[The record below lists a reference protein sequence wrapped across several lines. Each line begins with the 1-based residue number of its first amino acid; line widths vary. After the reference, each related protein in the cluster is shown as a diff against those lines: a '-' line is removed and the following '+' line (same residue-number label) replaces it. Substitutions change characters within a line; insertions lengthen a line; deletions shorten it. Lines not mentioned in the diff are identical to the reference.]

1 MDIFNLIQSNLLTPI
16 ILFFLFGII
25 AARIKSDL
33 KIPEAI
39 SEFLPIYL
47 LAAIGLHGGIEM
59 RKTGFEEMLIPM
71 LVAIG
76 LSLLFTLNH
85 YQILKRLGK
94 FNIFDSYALAS
105 TYGAVGAVT
114 FSVGLSFLKNQGV
127 TSEGYLAAILAVLE
141 PAAFI
146 MAIFLTNMAVSKQIR
161 SKKQSFSKD
170 DTSDIDIGMKET
182 KTKLSQ
188 VLQESITGKAIVILL
203 GSIVI
208 GYIIGEEG
216 FEPISIVFDE
226 LFTGAIVIFM
236 IEMGI
241 IAGQRLEDIKKVGI
255 FLTSFAII
263 MPTFNGIIGV
273 LVSTALGLSLG
284 GAVMFGLLLASASF
298 IAAPAVLRHAIP
310 QANPKSLYYICIGN
324 NIPIQ
329 HYCIIANHVYRLN
342 MGSWRRSNRLIQLC
356 YKGVH
361 MKLYNVKLLT
371 ITCEILAQKNV
382 IDILKNHNI
391 TGYTSYEVDGN
402 GEKGLRG
409 QGIQAEKNVK
419 VEIIMREEKLSDVI
433 EDISRTLFPDFTII
447 LYVSDVGVV
456 RTEKF

>member
-1 MDIFNLIQSNLLTPI
+1 MDILQLIQSNLLTPV

-59 RKTGFEEMLIPM
+59 RNTGFENMLIPM

-85 YQILKRLGK
+85 YQILRRLGK

-141 PAAFI
+141 PVAFI

-161 SKKQSFSKD
+161 TKKQSFTKD
-170 DTSDIDIGMKET
+170 NAADIDVGVSET

-188 VLQESITGKAIVILL
+188 VLHESITGKAIVILL

-208 GYIIGEEG
+208 GYIIGESG
-216 FEPISIVFDE
+216 FASIKIVFDE
-226 LFTGAIVIFM
+226 MFTGAIVIFM

-255 FLTSFAII
+255 FLTAFAVI

-273 LVSTALGLSLG
+273 LVAAAMGLSLG

-310 QANPKSLYYICIGN
+310 QANPSLYITSALGITFPY
-324 NIPIQ
+324 NIIVLLPIMFIVSTFV
-329 HYCIIANHVYRLN
+329 HNTEGSIDLFHFIIKD
-342 MGSWRRSNRLIQLC
+342 WI
-356 YKGVH
+356 
-361 MKLYNVKLLT
+361 
-371 ITCEILAQKNV
+371 
-382 IDILKNHNI
+382 
-391 TGYTSYEVDGN
+391 
-402 GEKGLRG
+402 
-409 QGIQAEKNVK
+409 
-419 VEIIMREEKLSDVI
+419 
-433 EDISRTLFPDFTII
+433 
-447 LYVSDVGVV
+447 
-456 RTEKF
+456 

>member
-1 MDIFNLIQSNLLTPI
+1 MDVFNLIQSNLLTPI

-59 RKTGFEEMLIPM
+59 RNTGFENMLIPM

-85 YQILKRLGK
+85 YQILRRLGK

-127 TSEGYLAAILAVLE
+127 SSEGYLAAILAVLE
-141 PAAFI
+141 PVAFI
-146 MAIFLTNMAVSKQIR
+146 LAIFLTNMAVAKQIR
-161 SKKQSFSKD
+161 AKKQSFTTD
-170 DTSDIDIGMKET
+170 DTSDIDVGLQGT

-188 VLQESITGKAIVILL
+188 VLHESVTGKAIVILL

-208 GYIIGEEG
+208 GYIIGEDG
-216 FEPISIVFDE
+216 FSSIQIVFDE
-226 LFTGAIVIFM
+226 MFTGAIVIFM

-241 IAGQRLEDIKKVGI
+241 IAGQRLGDIKKVGV
-255 FLTSFAII
+255 FLIAFSII

-273 LVSTALGLSLG
+273 LVATVMGLSLG

-310 QANPKSLYYICIGN
+310 QANPSLYITSALGITFPY
-324 NIPIQ
+324 NIIVLLPIMFAVSTLV
-329 HYCIIANHVYRLN
+329 HGD
-342 MGSWRRSNRLIQLC
+342 GS
-356 YKGVH
+356 
-361 MKLYNVKLLT
+361 
-371 ITCEILAQKNV
+371 
-382 IDILKNHNI
+382 ID
-391 TGYTSYEVDGN
+391 
-402 GEKGLRG
+402 
-409 QGIQAEKNVK
+409 
-419 VEIIMREEKLSDVI
+419 
-433 EDISRTLFPDFTII
+433 LFN
-447 LYVSDVGVV
+447 YVSDGL
-456 RTEKF
+456 T

>member
-1 MDIFNLIQSNLLTPI
+1 MDILQLIQSNLLTPI

-59 RKTGFEEMLIPM
+59 RNTGFENMLIPM

-85 YQILKRLGK
+85 YQILRRLGK

-127 TSEGYLAAILAVLE
+127 SSEGYLAAILAVLE
-141 PAAFI
+141 PVAFI
-146 MAIFLTNMAVSKQIR
+146 LAIFLTNMAVAKQIR
-161 SKKQSFSKD
+161 AKKQSFTTD
-170 DTSDIDIGMKET
+170 DTSDIDVGLQGT

-188 VLQESITGKAIVILL
+188 VLHESVTGKAIVILL

-208 GYIIGEEG
+208 GYIIGEDG
-216 FEPISIVFDE
+216 FSSIQIVFDE
-226 LFTGAIVIFM
+226 MFTGAIVIFM

-241 IAGQRLEDIKKVGI
+241 IAGQRLGDIKKVGV
-255 FLTSFAII
+255 FLIAFSII

-273 LVSTALGLSLG
+273 LVATVMGLSLG

-310 QANPKSLYYICIGN
+310 QANPSLYITSALGITFPY
-324 NIPIQ
+324 NIIVLLPIMFAVASFL
-329 HYCIIANHVYRLN
+329 HNPE
-342 MGSWRRSNRLIQLC
+342 GSIDLFNYSFKDLI
-356 YKGVH
+356 
-361 MKLYNVKLLT
+361 
-371 ITCEILAQKNV
+371 
-382 IDILKNHNI
+382 
-391 TGYTSYEVDGN
+391 
-402 GEKGLRG
+402 
-409 QGIQAEKNVK
+409 
-419 VEIIMREEKLSDVI
+419 
-433 EDISRTLFPDFTII
+433 
-447 LYVSDVGVV
+447 
-456 RTEKF
+456 

>member
-1 MDIFNLIQSNLLTPI
+1 MEILQLIQSNLLTPI

-59 RKTGFEEMLIPM
+59 RNTGFENMLIPM

-85 YQILKRLGK
+85 YQILRRLGK

-127 TSEGYLAAILAVLE
+127 TSEGYLAAILAILE
-141 PAAFI
+141 PVAFI

-161 SKKQSFSKD
+161 AKKKSFTND
-170 DTSDIDIGMKET
+170 DTSDIDIGLRET

-188 VLQESITGKAIVILL
+188 VLHESLTGKAIVILL
-203 GSIVI
+203 GCIVI
-208 GYIIGEEG
+208 GYMIGESG
-216 FEPISIVFDE
+216 FSSISIVFDQM
-226 LFTGAIVIFM
+226 FTGAIVIFM

-241 IAGQRLEDIKKVGI
+241 IAGQRLDDIKKVGI
-255 FLTSFAII
+255 FLIAFAVI

-273 LVSTALGLSLG
+273 LVATGMGLSLG

-310 QANPKSLYYICIGN
+310 QANPSLYITSALGITFPFNIIVLLPIMFAISTLVHGEGSIDLFNYIAKEL
-324 NIPIQ
+324 P
-329 HYCIIANHVYRLN
+329 
-342 MGSWRRSNRLIQLC
+342 
-356 YKGVH
+356 
-361 MKLYNVKLLT
+361 
-371 ITCEILAQKNV
+371 
-382 IDILKNHNI
+382 
-391 TGYTSYEVDGN
+391 
-402 GEKGLRG
+402 
-409 QGIQAEKNVK
+409 
-419 VEIIMREEKLSDVI
+419 
-433 EDISRTLFPDFTII
+433 
-447 LYVSDVGVV
+447 
-456 RTEKF
+456 

>member
-1 MDIFNLIQSNLLTPI
+1 MDILQLIQSNLLTPI
-16 ILFFLFGII
+16 VLFFLFGII

-33 KIPEAI
+33 KMPEAI

-59 RKTGFEEMLIPM
+59 RKTGFEEMLVPM

-85 YQILKRLGK
+85 YQILRILGK

-127 TSEGYLAAILAVLE
+127 SSEGYLAAILAVLE
-141 PAAFI
+141 PVAFI
-146 MAIFLTNMAVSKQIR
+146 LAIFLTNMAVSKQIR
-161 SKKQSFSKD
+161 TKKQSFAD
-170 DTSDIDIGMKET
+170 DEELEIGMKQSS
-182 KTKLSQ
+182 TKLSQ
-188 VLQESITGKAIVILL
+188 VLKESITGKAIVILL

-208 GYIIGEEG
+208 GYIIGKEG

-255 FLTSFAII
+255 FLTAFSII
-263 MPTFNGIIGV
+263 IPTFNGIIGV

-298 IAAPAVLRHAIP
+298 IAAPAVLRYAIP
-310 QANPKSLYYICIGN
+310 QANPSLYITSALGITFPY
-324 NIPIQ
+324 NIIVLLPI
-329 HYCIIANHVYRLN
+329 
-342 MGSWRRSNRLIQLC
+342 M
-356 YKGVH
+356 
-361 MKLYNVKLLT
+361 
-371 ITCEILAQKNV
+371 
-382 IDILKNHNI
+382 
-391 TGYTSYEVDGN
+391 
-402 GEKGLRG
+402 
-409 QGIQAEKNVK
+409 
-419 VEIIMREEKLSDVI
+419 
-433 EDISRTLFPDFTII
+433 FTISTWVHGEGTI
-447 LYVSDVGVV
+447 DLFNYVSKV
-456 RTEKF
+456 FI

>member
-1 MDIFNLIQSNLLTPI
+1 MDILQLIQSNLLTPI

-59 RKTGFEEMLIPM
+59 RNTGFENMLIPM

-85 YQILKRLGK
+85 YQILRRLGK

-127 TSEGYLAAILAVLE
+127 SSEGYLAAILAVLE
-141 PAAFI
+141 PVAFI
-146 MAIFLTNMAVSKQIR
+146 LAIFLTNMAVSKQIKA
-161 SKKQSFSKD
+161 KKKSFTSD
-170 DTSDIDIGMKET
+170 DTSEIDVGMQN

-188 VLQESITGKAIVILL
+188 VLHESITGKAIVILL

-216 FEPISIVFDE
+216 FSSIKIVFDE
-226 LFTGAIVIFM
+226 MFTGAIVIFM

-241 IAGQRLEDIKKVGI
+241 IAGQRLDDIKKVGI
-255 FLTSFAII
+255 FLTAFAII

-273 LVSTALGLSLG
+273 LVATTMGLSLG

-310 QANPKSLYYICIGN
+310 QAKPSLYITSALGITFPY
-324 NIPIQ
+324 NIIVLLPI
-329 HYCIIANHVYRLN
+329 
-342 MGSWRRSNRLIQLC
+342 M
-356 YKGVH
+356 
-361 MKLYNVKLLT
+361 
-371 ITCEILAQKNV
+371 
-382 IDILKNHNI
+382 
-391 TGYTSYEVDGN
+391 
-402 GEKGLRG
+402 
-409 QGIQAEKNVK
+409 
-419 VEIIMREEKLSDVI
+419 
-433 EDISRTLFPDFTII
+433 FTI
-447 LYVSDVGVV
+447 SSVV
-456 RTEKF
+456 HTGEGSIDLFNYIIKNWI

>member
-1 MDIFNLIQSNLLTPI
+1 MDILELIQSNLLTPI
-16 ILFFLFGII
+16 VLFFLFGII

-33 KIPEAI
+33 KMPEAI

-59 RKTGFEEMLIPM
+59 RKTGFEEMLVPM

-85 YQILKRLGK
+85 YQILRRLGK

-127 TSEGYLAAILAVLE
+127 SSEGYLAAILAVLE
-141 PAAFI
+141 PVAFI
-146 MAIFLTNMAVSKQIR
+146 LAIFLTNMAVSKQIR
-161 SKKQSFSKD
+161 TKKQSISD
-170 DTSDIDIGMKET
+170 DEELDIGMKQT

-188 VLQESITGKAIVILL
+188 VLKESITGKAIVILL

-208 GYIIGEEG
+208 GYIIGKEG

-255 FLTSFAII
+255 FLTAFSVII
-263 MPTFNGIIGV
+263 PTINGIIGV

-310 QANPKSLYYICIGN
+310 QANPSLYITSALGITFPY
-324 NIPIQ
+324 NIIVLLPI
-329 HYCIIANHVYRLN
+329 
-342 MGSWRRSNRLIQLC
+342 M
-356 YKGVH
+356 
-361 MKLYNVKLLT
+361 
-371 ITCEILAQKNV
+371 
-382 IDILKNHNI
+382 
-391 TGYTSYEVDGN
+391 
-402 GEKGLRG
+402 
-409 QGIQAEKNVK
+409 
-419 VEIIMREEKLSDVI
+419 
-433 EDISRTLFPDFTII
+433 FTISTWVHGEEAI
-447 LYVSDVGVV
+447 DLFNYVAKV
-456 RTEKF
+456 FI

>member
-1 MDIFNLIQSNLLTPI
+1 MDILQLIQSNLLTPI
-16 ILFFLFGII
+16 VLFFLFGII

-33 KIPEAI
+33 KMPEAI

-59 RKTGFEEMLIPM
+59 RKTGFEEMLVPM

-85 YQILKRLGK
+85 YQILRRLGK

-127 TSEGYLAAILAVLE
+127 SSEGYLAAILAVLE
-141 PAAFI
+141 PVAFI
-146 MAIFLTNMAVSKQIR
+146 LAIFLTNMAVSKQIR
-161 SKKQSFSKD
+161 TKKQSFAD
-170 DTSDIDIGMKET
+170 DEELEIGMKQSS
-182 KTKLSQ
+182 TKLSQ
-188 VLQESITGKAIVILL
+188 VLKESITGKAIGILL

-208 GYIIGEEG
+208 GYIIGKEG
-216 FEPISIVFDE
+216 FESISIVFDE

-255 FLTSFAII
+255 FLTAFSII
-263 MPTFNGIIGV
+263 IPTFNGIIGV

-298 IAAPAVLRHAIP
+298 IAAPAVLRYAIP
-310 QANPKSLYYICIGN
+310 QANPSLYITSALGITFPY
-324 NIPIQ
+324 NIIVLLPI
-329 HYCIIANHVYRLN
+329 
-342 MGSWRRSNRLIQLC
+342 M
-356 YKGVH
+356 
-361 MKLYNVKLLT
+361 
-371 ITCEILAQKNV
+371 
-382 IDILKNHNI
+382 
-391 TGYTSYEVDGN
+391 
-402 GEKGLRG
+402 
-409 QGIQAEKNVK
+409 
-419 VEIIMREEKLSDVI
+419 
-433 EDISRTLFPDFTII
+433 FTISTWVHGEGTI
-447 LYVSDVGVV
+447 DLFNYVSKV
-456 RTEKF
+456 FI

>member
-1 MDIFNLIQSNLLTPI
+1 MDILQLIQSNLLTPI
-16 ILFFLFGII
+16 VLFFLFGII

-59 RKTGFEEMLIPM
+59 RKTGFEEMLVPM

-85 YQILKRLGK
+85 YQILRRLGK

-141 PAAFI
+141 PVAFI
-146 MAIFLTNMAVSKQIR
+146 LAIFLTNMAVSKQIR
-161 SKKQSFSKD
+161 TKKQSISD
-170 DTSDIDIGMKET
+170 DEELDIGMKET

-188 VLQESITGKAIVILL
+188 VLKESITGKAIVILL

-255 FLTSFAII
+255 FLTAFSVII
-263 MPTFNGIIGV
+263 PTINGIIGV

-310 QANPKSLYYICIGN
+310 QANPSLYITSALGITFPY
-324 NIPIQ
+324 NIIVLLPIMFTVSTWV
-329 HYCIIANHVYRLN
+329 HGE
-342 MGSWRRSNRLIQLC
+342 GS
-356 YKGVH
+356 
-361 MKLYNVKLLT
+361 
-371 ITCEILAQKNV
+371 
-382 IDILKNHNI
+382 IDLFN
-391 TGYTSYEVDGN
+391 YV
-402 GEKGLRG
+402 
-409 QGIQAEKNVK
+409 AK
-419 VEIIMREEKLSDVI
+419 VFI
-433 EDISRTLFPDFTII
+433 
-447 LYVSDVGVV
+447 
-456 RTEKF
+456 

>member
-1 MDIFNLIQSNLLTPI
+1 MDILELIQSNLLTPI
-16 ILFFLFGII
+16 VLFFLFGII

-33 KIPEAI
+33 KMPEAI

-59 RKTGFEEMLIPM
+59 RKTGFEEMLVPM

-85 YQILKRLGK
+85 YQILRRLGK

-127 TSEGYLAAILAVLE
+127 SSEGYLAAILAVLE
-141 PAAFI
+141 PVAFI
-146 MAIFLTNMAVSKQIR
+146 LAIFLTNMAVSKQIR
-161 SKKQSFSKD
+161 TKKQSISD
-170 DTSDIDIGMKET
+170 DEELDIGMKQT
-182 KTKLSQ
+182 STKLSQ
-188 VLQESITGKAIVILL
+188 VLKESITGKAIVILL

-208 GYIIGEEG
+208 GYIIGKEG

-255 FLTSFAII
+255 FLTAFSVII
-263 MPTFNGIIGV
+263 PTINGIIGV

-310 QANPKSLYYICIGN
+310 QANPSLYITSALGITFPY
-324 NIPIQ
+324 NIIVLLPI
-329 HYCIIANHVYRLN
+329 
-342 MGSWRRSNRLIQLC
+342 M
-356 YKGVH
+356 
-361 MKLYNVKLLT
+361 
-371 ITCEILAQKNV
+371 
-382 IDILKNHNI
+382 
-391 TGYTSYEVDGN
+391 
-402 GEKGLRG
+402 
-409 QGIQAEKNVK
+409 
-419 VEIIMREEKLSDVI
+419 
-433 EDISRTLFPDFTII
+433 FTISTWVHGEEAI
-447 LYVSDVGVV
+447 DLFNYVTKVFV
-456 RTEKF
+456 

>member
-1 MDIFNLIQSNLLTPI
+1 MDILQLIQSNLLTPI

-59 RKTGFEEMLIPM
+59 RNTGFENMLIPM

-76 LSLLFTLNH
+76 LSLFFTLNH
-85 YQILKRLGK
+85 YQILRRLGK

-127 TSEGYLAAILAVLE
+127 TSEGYLAAVLAILE
-141 PAAFI
+141 PVAFI

-161 SKKQSFSKD
+161 QKKESISKD
-170 DTSDIDIGMKET
+170 DTSDLDMGIQET

-188 VLQESITGKAIVILL
+188 VLHDSITGKAIVILL

-208 GYIIGEEG
+208 GYIICEEG
-216 FEPISIVFDE
+216 FSSIRIVFDE
-226 LFTGAIVIFM
+226 MFTGGIVIFM

-241 IAGQRLEDIKKVGI
+241 IAGQRLDDIKKVGI
-255 FLTSFAII
+255 FLTAFAII

-273 LVSTALGLSLG
+273 LVATAMGLSLG

-298 IAAPAVLRHAIP
+298 IAAPAVLRHSIP
-310 QANPKSLYYICIGN
+310 QANPSLYITSALGITFPY
-324 NIPIQ
+324 NIIVLLPIMFA
-329 HYCIIANHVYRLN
+329 ISTI
-342 MGSWRRSNRLIQLC
+342 
-356 YKGVH
+356 VH
-361 MKLYNVKLLT
+361 
-371 ITCEILAQKNV
+371 
-382 IDILKNHNI
+382 
-391 TGYTSYEVDGN
+391 N
-402 GEKGLRG
+402 GEGS
-409 QGIQAEKNVK
+409 I
-419 VEIIMREEKLSDVI
+419 D
-433 EDISRTLFPDFTII
+433 LFHYITKDWI
-447 LYVSDVGVV
+447 
-456 RTEKF
+456 

>member
-1 MDIFNLIQSNLLTPI
+1 MDILQLIQSNLLTPI
-16 ILFFLFGII
+16 VLFFLFGII

-33 KIPEAI
+33 KMPEAI

-59 RKTGFEEMLIPM
+59 RKTGFEEMLVPM

-85 YQILKRLGK
+85 YQILRRLGK

-141 PAAFI
+141 PVAFI
-146 MAIFLTNMAVSKQIR
+146 LAIFLTNMAVSKQIR
-161 SKKQSFSKD
+161 TKKQSISD
-170 DTSDIDIGMKET
+170 DEELDIGMKQT

-188 VLQESITGKAIVILL
+188 VLKESITGKAIVILL

-208 GYIIGEEG
+208 GYIIGKEG

-255 FLTSFAII
+255 FLTAFSII
-263 MPTFNGIIGV
+263 IPTFNGIIGV

-298 IAAPAVLRHAIP
+298 IAAPAVLRYAIP
-310 QANPKSLYYICIGN
+310 QANPSLYITSALGITFPY
-324 NIPIQ
+324 NIIVLLPI
-329 HYCIIANHVYRLN
+329 
-342 MGSWRRSNRLIQLC
+342 M
-356 YKGVH
+356 
-361 MKLYNVKLLT
+361 
-371 ITCEILAQKNV
+371 
-382 IDILKNHNI
+382 
-391 TGYTSYEVDGN
+391 
-402 GEKGLRG
+402 
-409 QGIQAEKNVK
+409 
-419 VEIIMREEKLSDVI
+419 
-433 EDISRTLFPDFTII
+433 FTISTWVHGEGTI
-447 LYVSDVGVV
+447 DLFNYVSKV
-456 RTEKF
+456 FI

>member
-1 MDIFNLIQSNLLTPI
+1 MDILQLIQSNLLTPI
-16 ILFFLFGII
+16 VLFFLFGII

-33 KIPEAI
+33 KMPEAI

-59 RKTGFEEMLIPM
+59 RKTGFEEMLVPM

-85 YQILKRLGK
+85 YQILRRLGK

-141 PAAFI
+141 PVAFI
-146 MAIFLTNMAVSKQIR
+146 LAIFLTNMAVSKQIR
-161 SKKQSFSKD
+161 TKKQSFSD
-170 DTSDIDIGMKET
+170 DEELDIGMKET

-188 VLQESITGKAIVILL
+188 VLKESITGKAIVILL

-255 FLTSFAII
+255 FLTAFSVII
-263 MPTFNGIIGV
+263 PTINGIIGV

-310 QANPKSLYYICIGN
+310 QANPSLYITSALGITFPY
-324 NIPIQ
+324 NIIVLLPIMFTVSTWV
-329 HYCIIANHVYRLN
+329 HGE
-342 MGSWRRSNRLIQLC
+342 GS
-356 YKGVH
+356 
-361 MKLYNVKLLT
+361 
-371 ITCEILAQKNV
+371 
-382 IDILKNHNI
+382 IDLFNYV
-391 TGYTSYEVDGN
+391 T
-402 GEKGLRG
+402 
-409 QGIQAEKNVK
+409 K
-419 VEIIMREEKLSDVI
+419 VFI
-433 EDISRTLFPDFTII
+433 
-447 LYVSDVGVV
+447 
-456 RTEKF
+456 

>member
-1 MDIFNLIQSNLLTPI
+1 MDILELIQSNLLTPI

-85 YQILKRLGK
+85 YQILRRLGK

-141 PAAFI
+141 PVAFI
-146 MAIFLTNMAVSKQIR
+146 LAIFLTNMAVSKQIR
-161 SKKQSFSKD
+161 TKKQSFSD
-170 DTSDIDIGMKET
+170 NEESDIDIGMKET

-188 VLQESITGKAIVILL
+188 VLKESITGKAIVILL

-208 GYIIGEEG
+208 GYIIGKEG

-241 IAGQRLEDIKKVGI
+241 IAGQRLEDIKKVGV

-263 MPTFNGIIGV
+263 MPTINGIIGV

-310 QANPKSLYYICIGN
+310 QANPSLY
-324 NIPIQ
+324 
-329 HYCIIANHVYRLN
+329 
-342 MGSWRRSNRLIQLC
+342 
-356 YKGVH
+356 
-361 MKLYNVKLLT
+361 
-371 ITCEILAQKNV
+371 ITSAL
-382 IDILKNHNI
+382 
-391 TGYTSYEVDGN
+391 
-402 GEKGLRG
+402 
-409 QGIQAEKNVK
+409 
-419 VEIIMREEKLSDVI
+419 
-433 EDISRTLFPDFTII
+433 
-447 LYVSDVGVV
+447 
-456 RTEKF
+456 

>member
-1 MDIFNLIQSNLLTPI
+1 MDILQLIQSNLLTPI

-59 RKTGFEEMLIPM
+59 RNTGFENMLIPM

-85 YQILKRLGK
+85 YQILRRLGK

-127 TSEGYLAAILAVLE
+127 SSEGYLAAILAVLE
-141 PAAFI
+141 PVAFI
-146 MAIFLTNMAVSKQIR
+146 LAIFLTNMAVAKQIR
-161 SKKQSFSKD
+161 AKKQSFTTD
-170 DTSDIDIGMKET
+170 DASDIDAGLQGT

-188 VLQESITGKAIVILL
+188 VLHESVTGKAIVILL

-208 GYIIGEEG
+208 GYIIGEDG
-216 FEPISIVFDE
+216 FSSIQIVFDE
-226 LFTGAIVIFM
+226 MFTGAIVIFM

-241 IAGQRLEDIKKVGI
+241 IAGQRLGDIKKVGI
-255 FLTSFAII
+255 FLIAFSII

-273 LVSTALGLSLG
+273 FVATVMGLSLG

-310 QANPKSLYYICIGN
+310 QANPSLYITSALGITFPYNIIVLLPIMFAVSTLVHGDGSIDLFNYISDG
-324 NIPIQ
+324 
-329 HYCIIANHVYRLN
+329 
-342 MGSWRRSNRLIQLC
+342 
-356 YKGVH
+356 
-361 MKLYNVKLLT
+361 LT
-371 ITCEILAQKNV
+371 
-382 IDILKNHNI
+382 
-391 TGYTSYEVDGN
+391 
-402 GEKGLRG
+402 
-409 QGIQAEKNVK
+409 
-419 VEIIMREEKLSDVI
+419 
-433 EDISRTLFPDFTII
+433 
-447 LYVSDVGVV
+447 
-456 RTEKF
+456 